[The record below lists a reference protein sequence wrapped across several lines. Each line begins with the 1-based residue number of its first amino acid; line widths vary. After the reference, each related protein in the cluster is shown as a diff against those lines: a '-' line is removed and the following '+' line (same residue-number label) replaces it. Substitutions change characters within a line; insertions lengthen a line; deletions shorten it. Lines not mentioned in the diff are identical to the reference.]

1 MGDEPIEEPLDEEA
15 WRYGES
21 VEHILSELAREVRDG
36 SPPVTRVMRRG
47 LRCRL
52 WTRSAALDP
61 QRTPALGELAGAA
74 LEMSQAMGS
83 GFLKTDDAD
92 AKERAVHPLE
102 ERLPSP
108 VMTLLARILIRI

>member
-1 MGDEPIEEPLDEEA
+1 MDEEA

-74 LEMSQAMGS
+74 
-83 GFLKTDDAD
+83 
-92 AKERAVHPLE
+92 RW
-102 ERLPSP
+102 ERLS
-108 VMTLLARILIRI
+108 LDLARVDVALE